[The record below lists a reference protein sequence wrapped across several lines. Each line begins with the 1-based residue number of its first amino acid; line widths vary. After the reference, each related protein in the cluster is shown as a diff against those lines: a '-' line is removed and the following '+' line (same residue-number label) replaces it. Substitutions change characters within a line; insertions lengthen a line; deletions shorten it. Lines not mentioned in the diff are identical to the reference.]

1 MKKIILIAS
10 AVLLIAGF
18 GLLWLLNNGIPF
30 GVDDP
35 PLLEKTGIMVEDLVY
50 DSRFISDYGPILP
63 FGGKLYDPD
72 GGFKLSPTY
81 EYYLR
86 AGARISSPLD
96 GVVDQI
102 EYQPQDGDYYIWIK
116 PSPRSAWIVEIDHL
130 KDPAVQSGDK
140 VKAGDYLGTAGNWYP
155 NSGVGRTELMLVKR
169 GAIQH
174 YYCPYLYMSEALQ
187 RDFRR
192 QAAKVYDEWRQQ
204 HGGTANST
212 ALSGLESQ
220 RYGR

>member
-81 EYYLR
+81 E
-86 AGARISSPLD
+86 
-96 GVVDQI
+96 
-102 EYQPQDGDYYIWIK
+102 YYIWIK